1 MRYLITLVLLSLVG
15 ILTGCNRYLVTFN
28 EQPVYTPPVLFTA
41 YKIGDDGLR
50 NCVAQTIADQGHT
63 HAKGL
68 RGLNC
73 SAAGITQL
81 DGLDIFGSL
90 ETLILANNTV
100 VHLTPL
106 LSMPSLVNVDL
117 SGNPSLN
124 CAGVDGLTTLGTQVT
139 LPQHCHK

>member
-1 MRYLITLVLLSLVG
+1 MRHLITLVLLSFVSL
-15 ILTGCNRYLVTFN
+15 LTGCNRYLVTFN

-41 YKIGDDGLR
+41 YNIGDEALR
-50 NCVAQTIADQGHT
+50 NCVAQTIKDQRAT
-63 HAKGL
+63 RAKEL

-90 ETLILANNTV
+90 ETLILVNNAV

-106 LSMPSLVNVDL
+106 LNMPSLVNVDL

-124 CAGVDGLTTLGTQVT
+124 CAGVDDLTTRGTQVG
-139 LPQHCHK
+139 LPEHCHK